1 MNAFIRFLLLFLV
14 CCVLLPSVFTSCAT
28 GKGDGWQ
35 FTSVATDYGALD
47 VTREGFHAVK
57 MNQTKGFKVAAD
69 LVQKSFS
76 NYLMAAGL
84 KYVAGKYY
92 DAKGAEVD
100 AAKTVDLEKLR
111 NAKSEADAAA
121 ALKTLEANHAAEA
134 AAHAGAATGSFN
146 PATGLTPL

>member
-14 CCVLLPSVFTSCAT
+14 CCVLLPSVLISCAT

-35 FTSVATDYGALD
+35 FTSVATDYGKLD

-57 MNQTKGFKVAAD
+57 MNQTKGFKIGAD

-76 NYLMAAGL
+76 NYLTAWGI
-84 KYVAGKYY
+84 KFVAGKYY
-92 DAKGAEVD
+92 DAKGAELD

-134 AAHAGAATGSFN
+134 AAHAAGAGTSGQLV
-146 PATGLTPL
+146 PGM